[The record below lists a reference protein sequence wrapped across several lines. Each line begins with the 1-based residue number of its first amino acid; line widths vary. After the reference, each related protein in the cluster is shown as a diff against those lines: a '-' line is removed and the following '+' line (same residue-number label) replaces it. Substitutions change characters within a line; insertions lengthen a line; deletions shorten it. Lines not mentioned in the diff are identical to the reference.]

1 MLHSEILDTAVES
14 SADTFML
21 LSRAVREFESS
32 YRTTLDSCLAL
43 GLPLVVCTV
52 YNGNFPDPRLQECI
66 AVALA
71 VFNDVIIRAAV
82 ERHLRV
88 IDLRLVC
95 SSPSDYANPIEPSST
110 GGAKIARA
118 IARAIA
124 EPTHQ
129 SGGAH
134 VVAVAG

>member
-14 SADTFML
+14 SADAFML

-52 YNGNFPDPRLQECI
+52 YNGDFPDPRLQECI
-66 AVALA
+66 TVALA
-71 VFNDVIIRAAV
+71 VFIRAAV